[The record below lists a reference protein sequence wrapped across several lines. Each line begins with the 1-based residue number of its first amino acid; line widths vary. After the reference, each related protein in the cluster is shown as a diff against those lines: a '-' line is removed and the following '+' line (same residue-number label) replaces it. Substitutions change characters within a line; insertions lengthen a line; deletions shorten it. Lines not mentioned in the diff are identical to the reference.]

1 MNIQTRFRVYSLQQS
16 LANRGL
22 EAQGRAQKF
31 LDNEV
36 LKTSEPY
43 IPMDTGALK
52 QSGINGTVVGSGKL
66 VYNSPYAR
74 YQYYGKL
81 MVGKAPK
88 TLTNT
93 PLNYHSGDSKR
104 GAFWFERAKADH
116 LEKWIRGTAQA
127 VGGHT

>member
-1 MNIQTRFRVYSLQQS
+1 MQLNTRLQIYNLQKS
-16 LANRGL
+16 LASRGI
-22 EAQGRAQKF
+22 EAHGRAQKF
-31 LDNEV
+31 LDEEV

-43 IPMDTGALK
+43 VPMDTGALK
-52 QSGINGTVVGSGKL
+52 KSGINGTVIGSGKL

-88 TLTNT
+88 TLTNI
-93 PLNYHSGDSKR
+93 PLQYHSGDSRR

-116 LEKWIRGTAQA
+116 LESWIRKTAQA

>member
-1 MNIQTRFRVYSLQQS
+1 MNIQTKFRIYSLQQS

-22 EAQGRAQKF
+22 EAKGRAQQF
-31 LDNEV
+31 IDNEV
-36 LKTSEPY
+36 LRTSEPY
-43 IPMDTGALK
+43 VPMDIGALK
-52 QSGINGTVVGSGKL
+52 QSGINGTVIGSGKL

-88 TLTNT
+88 TLTNI
-93 PLNYHSGDSKR
+93 PLEYHSGDSRR

-116 LEKWIRGTAQA
+116 LEEWIRGTAQV

>member
-1 MNIQTRFRVYSLQQS
+1 MNFKIYNLQRS

-22 EAQGRAQKF
+22 EERGKAQRF

-36 LKTSEPY
+36 LRTTEPY
-43 IPMDTGALK
+43 VPLDTGKLK
-52 QSGINGTVVGSGKL
+52 QAGILGTTIGSGEI

-93 PLNYHSGDSKR
+93 DLDYHSGDSKR
-104 GAFWFERAKADH
+104 GAMWFERSKADN
-116 LEKWIRGTAQA
+116 LDAWLDGVADVI
-127 VGGHT
+127 GGRT